1 MDRREFMTM
10 AAGVGL
16 AGAASLAG
24 DAPRKV
30 TAGVRELESLLGDS
44 AMKGTERMPALFIG
58 HGSPMNAIETNE
70 YSESWRKLGTELP
83 RPRAILSVSAHW
95 LTHGDIRVTAMEHP
109 KTIHD
114 FGGFPQELFDVQYS
128 APGSPELASET
139 QKIAHPKHILFD
151 DEWGFDHGTW
161 SVLNQMYPKAD
172 IPVVQLSLDYQMPPA
187 LHLEFAKSLAGL
199 REKGVMIIGSGNVVH
214 NLRAIKWDG
223 GPNYAWADE
232 FDAWVEKGLVNHDD
246 NGLAGFQK
254 LGDIAKLA
262 HPTYDHYLPLLYS
275 IAVRNQKDTM
285 RFFNEGVSM
294 GSLSMRS
301 VIYQ

>member
-1 MDRREFMTM
+1 MDRRKFMTM
-10 AAGVGL
+10 AAGVAL
-16 AGAASLAG
+16 AGIAS
-24 DAPRKV
+24 DAPRRA
-30 TAGVRELESLLGDS
+30 TAGVRDLESLLGDRAS
-44 AMKGTERMPALFIG
+44 KSTERMPALFIG
-58 HGSPMNAIETNE
+58 HGSPMNAIDINE
-70 YSESWRKLGTELP
+70 YSTTWQKLGTTLP
-83 RPRAILSVSAHW
+83 QPRAILCISAHW
-95 LTHGDIRVTAMEHP
+95 LTHGDIRITAMENP

-114 FGGFPQELFDVQYS
+114 FGGFPQELFDVQYP
-128 APGSPELASET
+128 APGSPELAIET
-139 QKIAHPKHILFD
+139 QKIAHPKHILLD

-161 SVLNQMYPKAD
+161 SVLNQMYPKAG
-172 IPVVQLSLDYQMPPA
+172 IPVVQLSIDYGMPPEQ
-187 LHLEFAKSLAGL
+187 HLEFAKSLASL

-214 NLRAIKWDG
+214 NLRSIKWDG

-246 NGLAGFQK
+246 NALAGFQK

-275 IAVRNQKDTM
+275 IAVRNPKDSM
-285 RFFNEGVSM
+285 SFFNEGVSM